1 MEIGGGYTLTEE
13 QVNAWQS
20 SFPGEYQDYV
30 EEGLFDEDTFTF
42 LDEPPFWMIDG
53 NPNNGPFDF
62 GTGSSGEEIH
72 Y

>member
-1 MEIGGGYTLTEE
+1 MEIGGGYTLTAE
-13 QVNAWQS
+13 QAAAWFN
-20 SFPGEYQDYV
+20 SFPDEYNYYV
-30 EEGLFDEDTFTF
+30 EEGLFNPDTGEL
-42 LDEPPFWMIDG
+42 LDEPPLWMIDG